1 MGVGIGSVLIVAQ
14 ASASVDW
21 VTVLVGLFGGVALLL
36 FGLDQLTS
44 ALRGVAGDQL
54 RTLLAR
60 LTNNRIA
67 AALTGVVTTAIV
79 QSSTVTTVLVVGF
92 VGAGVM
98 SLMAALG
105 VILGSNVGTTV
116 TAQVVAFDVA
126 EWALGLVAVGFL
138 ASTLARGR
146 HVVAGWGTAVLAL
159 GLVFLGM
166 QAMTGAVSPLRTHA
180 PFLDLIARLGTPWVG
195 VVVGAAFTAL
205 IHSSAATTVLVI
217 ALASQGL
224 LSLEAGVALV
234 IGANIGTCVTA
245 ALAAIGRSR
254 DAQRAA
260 AGHVLFNLAGA
271 AVWLVLFGPL
281 LAIARAI
288 SPERQDLDGL
298 ARLAAEVP
306 RQLANAH
313 TVFNVANVLLFIGLL
328 GPVAVLLRKVIPDR
342 VDAPVP
348 PSQPRYLDRE
358 LLTTPALAL
367 AAAGREVGRL
377 GGLTLSMLDQAP
389 QAVLSGPRV
398 ALDRLVEDDTEV
410 DLLYDHVIGYLAA
423 LSKGTLSGPEGRRLL
438 TLLEAANALESIA
451 DVVETNLVAIGHR
464 RLDAG
469 VRVAE
474 LTSALLTELFAAVN
488 GTVTDAIAAVVDEDA
503 EAADR
508 VFEGKTTINRR
519 LDEAKRY
526 QLRRLVA
533 PEEHRSLLYAL
544 ETDIIETI
552 KRIEYHA
559 RHMVRPRL
567 AADSADAD
575 DGPSP

>member
-1 MGVGIGSVLIVAQ
+1 MGIGSVLIVAQ

-503 EAADR
+503 DAADR

>member
-503 EAADR
+503 DAADR